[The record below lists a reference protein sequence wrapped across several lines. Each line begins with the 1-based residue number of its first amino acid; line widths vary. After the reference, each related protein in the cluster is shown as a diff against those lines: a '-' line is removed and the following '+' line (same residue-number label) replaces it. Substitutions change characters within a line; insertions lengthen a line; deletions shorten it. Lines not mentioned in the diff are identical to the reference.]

1 MCCNKLTS
9 FSVVLLYSLLL
20 QLVHESALTYN
31 LTMSYDVLLARSG
44 AARLDTFGL
53 GAAAQKEIDED
64 DAAQEVPEIPIEQPP
79 PPHMPLPL
87 RRPPTLTAPVLHPHE
102 IPIEE
107 PLPPHMPLRRL
118 HEQSVSPIP
127 SAWKPQHADNHLAAT
142 GTPTRKISSSS
153 KFMNAFSQFYGADN
167 STSDTANTENT
178 NHSTSAADSANKVQ
192 QRSYDDSFPEI
203 KGRVESKLMSMWHN
217 VKYGKYVSMKLN
229 HSKSEYRKH
238 CPIEL
243 LRSKISWQTF

>member
-1 MCCNKLTS
+1 
-9 FSVVLLYSLLL
+9 
-20 QLVHESALTYN
+20 
-31 LTMSYDVLLARSG
+31 MSYDVLLARSG
-44 AARLDTFGL
+44 AAKLSTFGL
-53 GAAAQKEIDED
+53 GAAAPKEKDED
-64 DAAQEVPEIPIEQPP
+64 DVAHEVPIEQPQ

-87 RRPPTLTAPVLHPHE
+87 KRPPVVHPHE

-127 SAWKPQHADNHLAAT
+127 NAWKHHHTDGHHQQVAS

-167 STSDTANTENT
+167 SSADTSNTEDTSHSISPSDT
-178 NHSTSAADSANKVQ
+178 ANKVQ

-217 VKYGKYVSMKLN
+217 VKYGKFVLMNKL
-229 HSKSEYRKH
+229 
-238 CPIEL
+238 PL
-243 LRSKISWQTF
+243 LLSI